1 MDGWMIALFSSFSHL
16 QDYKAG
22 QEEGGKKRVRR
33 EGRGLVLGWVR
44 SLLKTGSIGEGGAG

>member
-33 EGRGLVLGWVR
+33 EGKAENR
-44 SLLKTGSIGEGGAG
+44 EGIR